1 MATIQSNRYGKTR
14 VRLTYVD
21 RAHVPHTVRELS
33 VNIFFEGEFSD
44 AYREGDNS
52 RVLPTDTMKNTVYVL
67 ARKLQWD
74 SIEVFAQGV
83 AQHFLERLLNLSRVT
98 LNIEETPWQQI
109 GEYRSAFSQT
119 GNERR
124 IARVEATRSKV
135 AISSGIK
142 GLHLLKTAD
151 SAFAGFL
158 KDEWTTLPETQDR
171 LFGTVLETEWRYG
184 QHDISFNDSHWEIR
198 AILLDCF
205 AQHKS
210 LSVQHTLFA
219 MGEAVLEKMNAV
231 AEIHLAMPNKHCLL
245 VDLSRFGLD
254 NPNQVFVP
262 TDEPSG
268 YIEARISR

>member
-1 MATIQSNRYGKTR
+1 MATIQSNGYGKTR

-21 RAHVPHTVRELS
+21 RARVPHTVRELS
-33 VNIFFEGEFSD
+33 VNIFFQGEFSA
-44 AYREGDNS
+44 AYRKGDNS
-52 RVLPTDTMKNTVYVL
+52 GVLPTDTMKNTVYIL

-83 AQHFLERLLNLSRVT
+83 AEYFLDRLSNLSQVA
-98 LNIEETPWQQI
+98 LNIEETPWQQV
-109 GEYRSAFSQT
+109 GEHPSAFFQR
-119 GNERR
+119 GDERQ
-124 IARVEATRSKV
+124 ITRVEATRSKV

-171 LFGTVLETEWRYG
+171 LFGTVLEAEWLYR
-184 QHDISFNDSHWEIR
+184 QHNISFNDSNREIR

-219 MGEAVLEKMNAV
+219 MGEAVLQKIDAIS
-231 AEIHLAMPNKHCLL
+231 EIHLAMPNKHCLL

-254 NPNQVFVP
+254 NSNQIFVP

-268 YIEARISR
+268 YIEARMTR

>member
-1 MATIQSNRYGKTR
+1 MATIQSNGYGKTR
-14 VRLTYVD
+14 VRLTYID
-21 RAHVPHTVRELS
+21 RARDPHTVRELS
-33 VNIFFEGEFSD
+33 VNILFKGEFAA

-52 RVLPTDTMKNTVYVL
+52 IVLPTDTMKNTVYIL
-67 ARKLQWD
+67 ARKLHWD
-74 SIEVFAQGV
+74 SIELFAQGI
-83 AQHFLERLLNLSRVT
+83 AQHFMDRLSNLSQVT
-98 LNIEETPWQQI
+98 LKIEETPWQQL
-109 GEYRSAFSQT
+109 GEYPSAFSQR
-119 GNERR
+119 GDERR
-124 IARVEATRSKV
+124 ITRVEATRSNV
-135 AISSGIK
+135 EITSGMK

-184 QHDISFNDSHWEIR
+184 QTNVSFNDAHLEIR

-219 MGEAVLEKMNAV
+219 MGEVVLQKMDAV

-254 NPNQVFVP
+254 NPNQIFIP